1 MTCETCFDTGWIYEV
16 YGDGEVVKDGCPHCQ
31 ESEEEARLR
40 MTANELAQDDAYQE
54 LALRRAQP
62 LKVNGSKGQWGT
74 WRKRKAGS
82 VARRARA
89 GR

>member
-1 MTCETCFDTGWIYEV
+1 MTTWSDVVDPEKDFRG
-16 YGDGEVVKDGCPHCQ
+16 GEPE
-31 ESEEEARLR
+31 ESEEDARAR
-40 MTANELAQDDAYQE
+40 MLPDELAQDDEYRQ
-54 LALRRAQP
+54 LALRRSQP

-89 GR
+89 GG